1 MNIADFFA
9 DNFVSNLA
17 FVLGID
23 IARIKVVSVKAGS
36 VKIDW
41 EVSTRAILA
50 NPCVRICGKKC
61 VVKYCSFCCS
71 IGSRPVQIKMRTT
84 KSHPV
89 G

>member
-23 IARIKVVSVKAGS
+23 IARIKVVSVRAGS

-41 EVSTRAILA
+41 EVSTCTILA
-50 NPCVRICGKKC
+50 IPCARICSKSCGNFRNS
-61 VVKYCSFCCS
+61 CSFCRLM
-71 IGSRPVQIKMRTT
+71 GSRPV
-84 KSHPV
+84 
-89 G
+89 